1 VQEANQEEAMTPNT
15 VETHH
20 SLRTSLAIAAIVLL
34 VVLAVIV
41 AQSAGPANTQFAS
54 AAAVLAIVTL
64 VAVGIE
70 RVIEIGWTILG
81 QLNRFGAWWPVN
93 QVTNRAKELETELNS
108 ELAGLIQGANKI
120 LDQSGKLVDN
130 ADQLVN
136 ASDKWILEAMK
147 RLQEIQAYAPGN
159 QRVNLMAAD
168 AQALLN
174 QITLKRPDL
183 QQKLGVATQ
192 TIDGLLDF
200 VAAFKENPTRR
211 LISLYVGMLLGL
223 IVASF
228 LKMDLFC
235 AANAA
240 DAASSAAQCA
250 ARGLSVTGPGINLEI
265 LKYWSV
271 ALTGLLIGLGSNPTH
286 EVIKYI
292 QESKKNRQALN
303 GPSVIE
309 TTEIEEVEA
318 EEPAAVAPVIPGVS
332 RERERPRAPRPVQRT
347 TRTLFLR

>member
-1 VQEANQEEAMTPNT
+1 MTPNS

-20 SLRTSLAIAAIVLL
+20 TTRTLLAIAAIVLL
-34 VVLAVIV
+34 LVGALIV
-41 AQSAGPANTQFAS
+41 AQLAGPPNAQFAS
-54 AAAVLAIVTL
+54 AAAVLAVVTL

-70 RVIEIGWTILG
+70 RLIEIGWTILG
-81 QLNRFGAWWPVN
+81 QLSRFGNWWPVN
-93 QVTNRAKELETELNS
+93 QVTNRAKEFETNLNK
-108 ELAGLIQGANKI
+108 ELAGLIQGTNKI
-120 LDQSGKLVDN
+120 LDESGKLVEGAEN
-130 ADQLVN
+130 LVKD
-136 ASDKWILEAMK
+136 SDKWIVEAMK

-174 QITLKRPDL
+174 QITVKRPDL
-183 QQKLGVATQ
+183 QAKLGLAEQ

-223 IVASF
+223 IVAAF

-235 AANAA
+235 AASAA
-240 DAASSAAQCA
+240 DAASSASQCA
-250 ARGLSVTGPGINLEI
+250 ARGLSLAGLGINAEI

-318 EEPAAVAPVIPGVS
+318 EEPAAVAPVIPGVT
-332 RERERPRAPRPVQRT
+332 RERERPRAPRTVQRT